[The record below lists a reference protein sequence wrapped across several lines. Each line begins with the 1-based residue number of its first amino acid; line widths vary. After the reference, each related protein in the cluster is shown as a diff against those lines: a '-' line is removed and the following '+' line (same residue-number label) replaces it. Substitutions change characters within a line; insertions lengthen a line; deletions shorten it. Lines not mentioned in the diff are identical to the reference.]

1 VKSNENASPKRLR
14 TNMSQFIKR
23 FFREEKGVTAIEYAL
38 IAGLIAVAIVT
49 SLTDVQTALKGVFGS
64 IVGAL

>member
-1 VKSNENASPKRLR
+1 MNP
-14 TNMSQFIKR
+14 FIKR
-23 FFREEKGVTAIEYAL
+23 FLKEEKGVTAIEYAL

-49 SLTDVQTALKGVFGS
+49 SLTDVTTALKGVFTS